1 MRISTFKETFTK
13 DLESFVKSPIQIP
26 CLTEWNPQRVASPE
40 RHLFLGKDINLTVDV
55 QIYTLEKE
63 NQAFD
68 NISSLLRIY
77 LDRTILRSLPKLDP
91 VKEQVWMFAQKW
103 FSEYYDLLT
112 EPDILKS
119 TFFRT
124 CNDDFLS
131 LLAKMLEVHPKQR
144 ISFLQA
150 LEEWDPANPLVR
162 PPTEPQQIDLDLEES
177 HPPLCTQEKCITPIC
192 QATTSETVSSSL
204 PATSAPSKVSW
215 TPLVLNGSCR
225 SEGHNKTRKNLHN

>member
-1 MRISTFKETFTK
+1 MRISTFKENFTK
-13 DLESFVKSPIQIP
+13 DLESFVKSPMQIA

-40 RHLFLGKDINLTVDV
+40 RHLALGKNVNLTVDV

-112 EPDILKS
+112 EPEILKS

-131 LLAKMLEVHPKQR
+131 LMAKMLDVQPKQR

-150 LEEWDPANPLVR
+150 LEEWDPANPLLR
-162 PPTEPQQIDLDLEES
+162 PLTEPQQIDLDIEES
-177 HPPLCTQEKCITPIC
+177 PPIQTQEKCITPIC
-192 QATTSETVSSSL
+192 QATTSEIVSSSL
-204 PATSAPSKVSW
+204 PATSVPSKVSW
-215 TPLVLNGSCR
+215 TPLVLNGLYR